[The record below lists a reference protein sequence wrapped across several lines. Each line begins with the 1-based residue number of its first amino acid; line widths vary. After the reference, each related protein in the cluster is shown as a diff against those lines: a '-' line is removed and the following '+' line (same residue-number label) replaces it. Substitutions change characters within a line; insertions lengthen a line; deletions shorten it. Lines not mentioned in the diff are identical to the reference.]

1 MSKQILNQPFY
12 MVFCNGRIRFMT
24 NKDKADKIVEEGKS
38 NDAHNDRMPSNWWV
52 KTITNEKIERN

>member
-1 MSKQILNQPFY
+1 
-12 MVFCNGRIRFMT
+12 MVFCNGRVRFMT

-38 NDAHNDRMPSNWWV
+38 NDAHNDRIPSNWWV